1 MAIITPASA
10 PNTSKAPSNKL
21 IEVIDI
27 ARPDANGLSN
37 NSYTDFNILNSGIVL
52 NNSDSAGTSQLAG
65 SVSANTNYNS
75 GDAASLILAQITGND
90 ISLLEGALEVFGA
103 EAGVIIANPSGI
115 TCNACSFINASRVD
129 LVTGSNY
136 NVATDTFDSI
146 ANTNI
151 ALIDDGFDASS
162 VGILNIQAGSFT
174 NTGGLEA
181 NIFNLSVAGD
191 FDYTNR
197 GTITTNTLNLNVGG
211 DFSNNDANNDFV
223 WGANDT
229 LTVLGTASVVADSF
243 SNSGTITV
251 SNSSFDITAASLNN
265 SGTISANSF
274 NTTVSSTAN
283 NSFTNTGGVLN
294 ATAFALSVAGDFDNT
309 NRGTITTNTLN
320 LNVGGDFSNNDASSD
335 FVWGANDTLTVLGT
349 ASVVAD
355 SFNNSGNI
363 NVANS
368 SFDITATD
376 LTNTGTISANTTL
389 NTTVSST
396 TNNGFTNTGGVL
408 NANAFAL
415 SVAGDFD
422 NTNRGTIT
430 TNTLN
435 LNVGGDFSNNDAS
448 SDFVWGANDTLTVLG
463 TASVVADSFN
473 NSGTI
478 AVSNSS
484 FDITAASLNN
494 SGTISAN
501 TTLNTTL
508 TSTLS
513 GSFDNTGGVLSADT
527 VSLSV
532 AGDFDDTKKGI
543 INANYFNL
551 TAGGSFIN
559 DDTNN
564 DFVLAENDSL
574 SISGDFT
581 IATNNYIQSG
591 MVDVAGALDISAI
604 GDFTNNT
611 GGDISADT
619 LAITVGGIIDND
631 GTITTTSLTIDT
643 DTIHNSGDITA
654 TTSLNINATNDVFSG
669 GSIITNALDIE
680 AGRNFANGGTIST
693 NSLEI
698 TAGYTVINKGSI
710 ASDSLDVTTDDFFRN
725 LTGGDISV
733 ASLNI
738 TAGGKVTNTATIDV
752 SGILSITAN
761 NDSARDDDPA
771 GSFFYVSNRGNITAT
786 DLNIAAV
793 DNFYNRGNITADNFQ
808 ITRAKSVFFLN
819 EEIDSFVGTYDG
831 GNISLNGDSS
841 FIADGGI
848 IENYGNIDLG
858 NNNLT
863 IIADS
868 FINHVG
874 ATIDAA
880 TLNLDVSSFINDG
893 TIDAVIVSDT
903 TIDQ

>member
-1 MAIITPASA
+1 M
-10 PNTSKAPSNKL
+10 
-21 IEVIDI
+21 
-27 ARPDANGLSN
+27 
-37 NSYTDFNILNSGIVL
+37 Y
-52 NNSDSAGTSQLAG
+52 
-65 SVSANTNYNS
+65 
-75 GDAASLILAQITGND
+75 
-90 ISLLEGALEVFGA
+90 
-103 EAGVIIANPSGI
+103 
-115 TCNACSFINASRVD
+115 
-129 LVTGSNY
+129 
-136 NVATDTFDSI
+136 
-146 ANTNI
+146 
-151 ALIDDGFDASS
+151 
-162 VGILNIQAGSFT
+162 
-174 NTGGLEA
+174 
-181 NIFNLSVAGD
+181 
-191 FDYTNR
+191 
-197 GTITTNTLNLNVGG
+197 
-211 DFSNNDANNDFV
+211 
-223 WGANDT
+223 
-229 LTVLGTASVVADSF
+229 
-243 SNSGTITV
+243 
-251 SNSSFDITAASLNN
+251 
-265 SGTISANSF
+265 
-274 NTTVSSTAN
+274 
-283 NSFTNTGGVLN
+283 
-294 ATAFALSVAGDFDNT
+294 
-309 NRGTITTNTLN
+309 
-320 LNVGGDFSNNDASSD
+320 
-335 FVWGANDTLTVLGT
+335 
-349 ASVVAD
+349 
-355 SFNNSGNI
+355 
-363 NVANS
+363 
-368 SFDITATD
+368 
-376 LTNTGTISANTTL
+376 
-389 NTTVSST
+389 
-396 TNNGFTNTGGVL
+396 
-408 NANAFAL
+408 
-415 SVAGDFD
+415 
-422 NTNRGTIT
+422 
-430 TNTLN
+430 
-435 LNVGGDFSNNDAS
+435 
-448 SDFVWGANDTLTVLG
+448 
-463 TASVVADSFN
+463 
-473 NSGTI
+473 
-478 AVSNSS
+478 
-484 FDITAASLNN
+484 
-494 SGTISAN
+494 
-501 TTLNTTL
+501 
-508 TSTLS
+508 
-513 GSFDNTGGVLSADT
+513 
-527 VSLSV
+527 
-532 AGDFDDTKKGI
+532 FDDTKKGI

-669 GSIITNALDIE
+669 GSITTNALDIE

-831 GNISLNGDSS
+831 GNISLSGDSS
-841 FIADGGI
+841 FTADSE

-858 NNNLT
+858 SNILD
-863 IIADS
+863 ISADS
-868 FINHVG
+868 FTNHADANLTANTVNFSIN
-874 ATIDAA
+874 
-880 TLNLDVSSFINDG
+880 SFVNDG
-893 TIDAVIVSDT
+893 TIDAIIIGDT
-903 TIDQ
+903 TTDQ